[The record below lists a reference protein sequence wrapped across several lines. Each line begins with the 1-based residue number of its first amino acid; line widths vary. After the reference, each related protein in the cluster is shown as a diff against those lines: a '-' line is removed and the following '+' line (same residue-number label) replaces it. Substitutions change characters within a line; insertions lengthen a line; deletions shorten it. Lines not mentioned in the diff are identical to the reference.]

1 MRRLVRFLVGV
12 ALGGGALAA
21 YVVFVGVEDVL
32 ARAATV
38 TAGALAA
45 VVLLVVAE
53 SVVDG
58 VGVWASVRPLNGGLS
73 PARSVQFALAGDFF
87 DTLSPAGPVTS
98 EPVMARFIGVA
109 TDTGYSDALG
119 VRSVAKYVK
128 SGAQLLLS
136 GVLAVALLAG
146 GSAPSEVLALLGAA
160 LVGLAVLGLALV
172 RARAVVTAVVVAA
185 VSPVVR
191 RVSGL
196 YRDDPHGRDFVAAA
210 AERFWARALRFRESP
225 GLVALIALG
234 GLLEQ
239 VLTAG
244 ALWVAL
250 AGTGTI
256 VALVPLVAVVPV
268 PQAASVVPVPA
279 SLGAYDVLLA
289 GVLVAMTGAPGVAAA
304 TAVLVVRAVAL
315 PVAIGGGGLAV
326 AFLRGWTP

>member
-1 MRRLVRFLVGV
+1 MRRLARFLAGV
-12 ALGGGALAA
+12 TLGGGALAA
-21 YVVFVGVEDVL
+21 YVAFVGVEDVL

-53 SVVDG
+53 AVADG
-58 VGVWASVRPLNGGLS
+58 VGVWASVRPLNGGLG
-73 PARSVQFALAGDFF
+73 RFESVRFALAGDFF
-87 DTLSPAGPVTS
+87 DTVSPAGPVTS

-146 GSAPSEVLALLGAA
+146 GSAPTDVLLLLGTAF
-160 LVGLAVLGLALV
+160 VGLAVLGLALV

-196 YRDDPHGRDFVAAA
+196 YRDDPHGKDLVAAA
-210 AERFWARALRFRESP
+210 AERFWERALRFREAP
-225 GLVALIALG
+225 ELVALIALG

-250 AGTGTI
+250 AGTGTT
-256 VALVPLVAVVPV
+256 VALLPLVAVVPI

-289 GVLVAMTGAPGVAAA
+289 GVLVAMTGAPAVGAA
-304 TAVLVVRAVAL
+304 TAVLVVRAVSL
-315 PVAIGGGGLAV
+315 PVAVGGGGLAV